1 MSGVL
6 SNEDSFLIKV
16 RNASKV
22 IEDMSKVI
30 SEIME
35 KPSQIEEK
43 SKNTI
48 LTSTKN
54 TWEKR
59 IDIIEEL
66 YRTAIKN
73 YSIRKNHHLK

>member
-1 MSGVL
+1 
-6 SNEDSFLIKV
+6 
-16 RNASKV
+16 
-22 IEDMSKVI
+22 
-30 SEIME
+30 ME

-48 LTSTKN
+48 LTAQKN